1 MVRYALLGLL
11 MEQPDYGYRLKRRFD
26 ERVGTLWHL
35 NIGQVYQTL
44 RALQRAGLVS
54 EIESEPSNDPYP
66 GRRMFALT
74 GKGQRVLERWLHR
87 PPVRPRPVRDE
98 TLIRLLVLEPDRRAQ
113 AIARIVEQEQL
124 YRRELNRLQAQKRRL
139 TPLDD
144 ADNLV
149 GHFGVEAALMHT
161 EAHLRWL
168 EYCRQCLERAHD
180 ESQQVSGA
188 AAADATGTLD
198 GTPTP
203 VPHAAM
209 GHGATHGTA

>member
-11 MEQPDYGYRLKRRFD
+11 MEQADYGYRLKRRFD

-44 RALQRAGLVS
+44 RALQRAGLVN
-54 EIESEPSNDPYP
+54 EIEGEPSNEPYP

-113 AIARIVEQEQL
+113 AVERVIEQEQL
-124 YRRELNRLQAQKRRL
+124 YRRELTRLQTQKRRL
-139 TPLDD
+139 PRSEGGESM
-144 ADNLV
+144 V
-149 GHFGVEAALMHT
+149 GHFGIEAALLHT
-161 EAHLRWL
+161 EAHLKWL
-168 EYCRQCLERAHD
+168 EYCREYLERAQD
-180 ESQQVSGA
+180 DPAIDDA
-188 AAADATGTLD
+188 AQSMAGTPLD
-198 GTPTP
+198 GVPP
-203 VPHAAM
+203 PMPHAAM
-209 GHGATHGTA
+209 THGEARSLA

>member
-11 MEQPDYGYRLKRRFD
+11 MEQADYGYRLKRRFD

-44 RALQRAGLVS
+44 RALQRAGLVN
-54 EIESEPSNDPYP
+54 EIEGEPTNEPYP

-113 AIARIVEQEQL
+113 AVARVTEQEHL
-124 YRRELNRLQAQKRRL
+124 YRRELTRLQAQKRRL
-139 TPLDD
+139 PRSEGGESM
-144 ADNLV
+144 V
-149 GHFGVEAALMHT
+149 GHFGIEAALLHT
-161 EAHLRWL
+161 EAHLKWL
-168 EYCRQCLERAHD
+168 EYCRAYLEERAQD
-180 ESQQVSGA
+180 
-188 AAADATGTLD
+188 DATMDDVAGAMAGAPID
-198 GTPTP
+198 GVPP
-203 VPHAAM
+203 PMPHAAM
-209 GHGATHGTA
+209 PHGEARPLA